1 MERLVQSASA
11 LGRALRDARRRRGLT
26 QQELARRA
34 GVAQPTVSNIERAV
48 SPASLDTLLRLFAAL
63 RLELVLKD
71 REGPAASSPWQGA
84 R

>member
-11 LGRALRDARRRRGLT
+11 LGRALRDARRRRGFT

-48 SPASLDTLLRLFAAL
+48 SPASLDTLLRLLAAL

-71 REGPAASSPWQGA
+71 REDSAASSPWQGA